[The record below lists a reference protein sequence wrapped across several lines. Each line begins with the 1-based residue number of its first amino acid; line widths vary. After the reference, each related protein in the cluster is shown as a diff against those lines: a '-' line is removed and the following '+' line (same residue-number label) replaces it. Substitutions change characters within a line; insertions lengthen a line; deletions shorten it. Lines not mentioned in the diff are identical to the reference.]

1 MAIRKLQYGYP
12 YEGQEREEKRENQS
26 PQGLEAASP
35 LRPQVQRNPE
45 NITIKIQNRI
55 PRLIF
60 DKAVVCPEFELE
72 DQRIGPIVI
81 VRNMF
86 RLAFLLNPPGPHI
99 RRAHVE
105 SFVKGGTYEGLKSCQ
120 HNYGR
125 NEQCRS
131 VSIPPFSKGGAGGIL
146 NGRTPLPIGTYL

>member
-26 PQGLEAASP
+26 PQGLEAVP
-35 LRPQVQRNPE
+35 LRPQVQQTPE
-45 NITIKIQNRI
+45 NKSIKIQDRI
-55 PRLIF
+55 RRLIF

-86 RLAFLLNPPGPHI
+86 RLAILLNPPGP
-99 RRAHVE
+99 
-105 SFVKGGTYEGLKSCQ
+105 LCQ
-120 HNYGR
+120 RGN
-125 NEQCRS
+125 
-131 VSIPPFSKGGAGGIL
+131 L
-146 NGRTPLPIGTYL
+146 